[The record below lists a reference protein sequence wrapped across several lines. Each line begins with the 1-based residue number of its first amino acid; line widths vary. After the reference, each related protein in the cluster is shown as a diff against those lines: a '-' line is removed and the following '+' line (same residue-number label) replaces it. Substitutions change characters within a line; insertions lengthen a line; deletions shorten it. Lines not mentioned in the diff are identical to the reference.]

1 MTGFYMK
8 CKTGLKWIKIKKFH
22 FKMLNLK
29 NEDSERLNLSD
40 QNYLNTCFK
49 TNYNFYYQ
57 RN

>member
-29 NEDSERLNLSD
+29 NEDSKRLNLSD
-40 QNYLNTCFK
+40 
-49 TNYNFYYQ
+49 
-57 RN
+57 